1 MKNVL
6 EQWNSAAEKY
16 TQDQEASIYSESNKE
31 TVKNRFQNLTG
42 LKVLD
47 LGCGYGFYT
56 DYFQSIGA
64 DVIGVDGSE
73 NMLKI
78 AQKRYPRCT
87 FKQWDISKKFPF
99 ENKSFDLVF
108 CNQVLMD
115 IEDIETVFSECYRV
129 LKQNGIFYYSIV
141 HPVFYDSLWLEN
153 ENGFKYAK
161 AISSYIEPYSFLNKF
176 WGETKHFHRSLAYY
190 LNTAAKHGFYL
201 RNVEEPVSY
210 DGITKNKDLPLF
222 FFAEYLKK

>member
-1 MKNVL
+1 MENVL

-16 TQDQEASIYSESNKE
+16 TEDQEASIYSESNKE

-47 LGCGYGFYT
+47 LGCGYGVYT

-73 NMLKI
+73 KMLKI
-78 AQKRYPRCT
+78 AEKRYPHCT
-87 FKQWDISKKFPF
+87 FELCDISKKFPF

-141 HPVFYDSLWLEN
+141 HPVFYDSVWLEN
-153 ENGFKYAK
+153 ENGFKYVQK
-161 AISSYIEPYSFLNKF
+161 P
-176 WGETKHFHRSLAYY
+176 
-190 LNTAAKHGFYL
+190 
-201 RNVEEPVSY
+201 
-210 DGITKNKDLPLF
+210 
-222 FFAEYLKK
+222 